1 MEIHGPGAL
10 GGPSPISQPRPV
22 AQPQDPGSA
31 APRPLEADEVEIS
44 EMGKLLDNLSG
55 AGEIRRE
62 RVEEVRRALE
72 AGTYET
78 PEKLET
84 AVERL
89 LDELRQR

>member
-10 GGPSPISQPRPV
+10 GGPSRPAQPRPV
-22 AQPQDPGSA
+22 EQPQDPGSA
-31 APRPLEADEVEIS
+31 ARPREADEVEIS

-55 AGEIRRE
+55 GAEIRRE

-78 PEKLET
+78 PEKLES

-89 LDELRQR
+89 LDELRGR